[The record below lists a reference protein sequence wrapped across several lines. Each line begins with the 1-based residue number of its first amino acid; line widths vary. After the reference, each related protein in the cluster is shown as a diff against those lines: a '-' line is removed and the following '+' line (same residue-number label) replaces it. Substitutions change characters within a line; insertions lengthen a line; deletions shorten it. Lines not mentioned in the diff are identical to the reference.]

1 MSEANPLKTSI
12 IEQAHQEGQLK
23 LEAAKK
29 QIQNDFEDRKAQLQT
44 EKANERQSQLKE
56 VNQSFQI
63 EAQQIKNQERQST
76 LVSKQK
82 VLKELFASALEQMEN
97 WRQEEELS
105 FVKKVLSKYGQRA
118 VTVQFGQ
125 LTADKLDSGVLQQL
139 QADFPH
145 VTFDDHPIADEAGLV
160 ISLGKIDDNYL
171 YANLIDSIYKEESSR
186 IAADIFKE
194 D

>member
-12 IEQAHQEGQLK
+12 IEQARQEGQLK
-23 LEAAKK
+23 LDAAKK
-29 QIQNDFEDRKAQLQT
+29 QIQKDFEDRKAQLQT

-56 VNQSFQI
+56 VDQAFQI
-63 EAQQIKNQERQST
+63 EAQQIKNKERQST

-97 WRQEEELS
+97 WSQEEELS
-105 FVKKVLSKYGQRA
+105 FVRKILSKYGQEA
-118 VTVQFGQ
+118 MAVQFGQ
-125 LTADKLDSGVLQQL
+125 LTADKWDSGTLQQL
-139 QADFPH
+139 EADFPH
-145 VTFDDHPIADEAGLV
+145 VTFADQSISDEAGLV
-160 ISLGKIDDNYL
+160 ISRGKIDDNYL
-171 YANLIDSIYKEESSR
+171 YASLIDSIYKEESSR